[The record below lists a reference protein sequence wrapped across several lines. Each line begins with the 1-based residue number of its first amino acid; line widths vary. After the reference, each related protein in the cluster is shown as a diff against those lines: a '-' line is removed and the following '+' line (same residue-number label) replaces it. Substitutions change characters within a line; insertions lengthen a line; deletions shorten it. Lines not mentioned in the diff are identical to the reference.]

1 MRRRRRRCP
10 RWSGIRAACAS
21 GPICRGDGSRA
32 CYMLD
37 GATPLW
43 LGVQLRADESLAP
56 ATLLRCCAAR
66 CCVSLAAA
74 VSLRLQRCRLL
85 LCLQFSQAA
94 ATAWLGQQHLT
105 VARRPF

>member
-56 ATLLRCCAAR
+56 ATLLRCALLCA
-66 CCVSLAAA
+66 LAA

-85 LCLQFSQAA
+85 LCLHRLQSQPGSSASC
-94 ATAWLGQQHLT
+94 LHFLIN
-105 VARRPF
+105 